1 MLNRRQM
8 TKTGLTAIGAGLV
21 VPSALALGSAPQSA
35 SSAKMAVTAPSSK
48 LTLQA
53 GRDFKLIKPTA
64 PTEAVA
70 GKVEVVEFFWYKCSH
85 CFNFEP
91 ELSAWVQALP
101 AHVSFRRVPVG
112 FNASFIPQQK
122 LFYTLEG
129 LNLLGSLHSKVFAAI
144 HTDQV
149 KLDSDA
155 DIFAWVV
162 KQGVS
167 LEKFKAM
174 YTSFSVAGKVSR
186 ATKLQDAYQVDG
198 VPAMG
203 VDGKFLSNGTLAG
216 SMPRLLQVASALAAQ
231 KR

>member
-1 MLNRRQM
+1 MMLNRRQM
-8 TKTGLTAIGAGLV
+8 AQSGLTAIGAGLV
-21 VPSALALGSAPQSA
+21 VPSAFALSAEKPTA
-35 SSAKMAVTAPSSK
+35 AAAKMAAPATSV
-48 LTLQA
+48 TLQA
-53 GRDFKLIKPTA
+53 GRDFKLVKPTA
-64 PTEAVA
+64 PTEAAA

-85 CFNFEP
+85 CFHFEP
-91 ELSAWVQALP
+91 ELNAWIKTLP

-122 LFYTLEG
+122 LFYALEG
-129 LNLLGSLHSKVFAAI
+129 LNLLGTLHSKIFAAI
-144 HTDQV
+144 HTEQI
-149 KLDSDA
+149 KLDNDA

-162 KQGVS
+162 KQGVN
-167 LEKFKAM
+167 LDKFKAM

-203 VDGKFLSNGTLAG
+203 VDGKFLSNGTLTG
-216 SMPRLLQVASALAAQ
+216 SMPRLLQVVGVLAAQ

>member
-1 MLNRRQM
+1 M
-8 TKTGLTAIGAGLV
+8 
-21 VPSALALGSAPQSA
+21 
-35 SSAKMAVTAPSSK
+35 
-48 LTLQA
+48 
-53 GRDFKLIKPTA
+53 
-64 PTEAVA
+64 
-70 GKVEVVEFFWYKCSH
+70 
-85 CFNFEP
+85 
-91 ELSAWVQALP
+91 
-101 AHVSFRRVPVG
+101 
-112 FNASFIPQQK
+112 
-122 LFYTLEG
+122 
-129 LNLLGSLHSKVFAAI
+129 HSKIFAAI
-144 HTDQV
+144 HTEQI

-167 LEKFKAM
+167 LDKFKAM

-216 SMPRLLQVASALAAQ
+216 SMPRLLQVVGVLAAQ